1 MTCSFFD
8 VGCHLTD
15 WFGWLLIPTWWH
27 VIAGLIVGSVL
38 GARFGWLA
46 PISLGLSVLVPV
58 LLGRR
63 KEPEPEP
70 DGPDF
75 MPPFSPF
82 GRQPKRE
89 NPKPRVGRK
98 PGETAADRWV
108 TK

>member
-63 KEPEPEP
+63 SEREP
-70 DGPDF
+70 DNPDF
-75 MPPFSPF
+75 QTTRRQRVTSP
-82 GRQPKRE
+82 
-89 NPKPRVGRK
+89 RK
-98 PGETAADRWV
+98 PDTRSVEDKVRGL
-108 TK
+108 